1 MPIARRALLGAG
13 IAAAALPASAAATA
27 GVRIGVLRYGTVSW
41 GVNVMR
47 HHALDSAAHV
57 EIVPV
62 EFAAAQAAQVAL
74 QAGRVDMVV
83 LDWLWVARQR
93 GAGADWTFVPFSNA
107 VGALITP
114 PDSAVHELP
123 DLAGRTLGIA
133 GSPLDK
139 SWLILR
145 AYAKERYHIDLD
157 ATTNRSFGPPPLLAE
172 EMKAGRLDAVLTY
185 WPFAAKA
192 EASGARSILAVDD
205 AVTALGIA
213 AGVPYIGY
221 VFSQAWAAQNKS
233 LVDGF
238 VAASR
243 KALAILATSDEE
255 WQRLKPLTGAADD
268 AELVHLRDWF
278 RRGIPRQWDTP
289 ERDAASRLFDL
300 LAGIGGP
307 DLVGPIKAIPAG
319 TFWPI
324 TWHSDA

>member
-1 MPIARRALLGAG
+1 
-13 IAAAALPASAAATA
+13 LPARASETVA
-27 GVRIGVLRYGTVSW
+27 GVRIGVLRYGTVAW
-41 GVNVMR
+41 AVDVMR
-47 HHALDSAAHV
+47 HHALDAAAQV
-57 EIVPV
+57 QIVPV

-74 QAGRVDMVV
+74 QAGHVDMVV

-145 AYAKERYHIDLD
+145 AYAQKRYRIDLD
-157 ATTNRSFGPPPLLAE
+157 AATNRSFGPPPLLAE

-192 EASGARSILAVDD
+192 EASGARSLLAVDD

-221 VFSQAWAAQNKS
+221 VFSQAWAMQNQA

-243 KALAILATSDEE
+243 KALTILAISDEE

-268 AELVHLRDWF
+268 AELMHLRDWF

-300 LAGIGGP
+300 LADTGGP
-307 DLVGPIKAIPAG
+307 DLVGPIRAIPAG

-324 TWHSDA
+324 TWHPDA